1 MATGTTSTVHQLRWN
16 DEGVV
21 IVTPEASDRFGVK
34 LHRAIEVLQQA
45 DHADEFKR
53 QFNLLLCVLAGWLK
67 DRSDIDRAFLT
78 HRDGVL
84 AFVVVR
90 ASCEYD
96 DDFEDALS
104 SLDFRVANDAD
115 LDRIKMDAITLPPAS
130 DSAIRSFLAPGFVIE
145 YIGNGDGGGSHSAG
159 E

>member
-16 DEGVV
+16 GEGVV
-21 IVTPEASDRFGVK
+21 IVTPEDSDRFGVK

-104 SLDFRVANDAD
+104 SLDFSVANDAD

-145 YIGNGDGGGSHSAG
+145 YIGNGDRGGSHSAG

>member
-1 MATGTTSTVHQLRWN
+1 MATATTSTVHQLRWN

-21 IVTPEASDRFGVK
+21 IVTPEDNDRFGVK

-53 QFNLLLCVLAGWLK
+53 QFHLLLCVLARWLK
-67 DRSDIDRAFLT
+67 DRPDIDRAFLT

-90 ASCEYD
+90 GSCEYD

-104 SLDFRVANDAD
+104 SFSSSKFEESRRKVL
-115 LDRIKMDAITLPPAS
+115 
-130 DSAIRSFLAPGFVIE
+130 
-145 YIGNGDGGGSHSAG
+145 
-159 E
+159 